1 MKNIT
6 KYIVL
11 GIVLLFPIDAKAGIN
26 TQTFTADGTK
36 CLEAYTNVGYNDIYF
51 ATVSAKGTWGSGT
64 ITWKMSYDKGATYEP
79 IKDLVGTSELSTAD
93 DSFNVPLGKAG
104 SSQDNPYICAV
115 LSGSTNPSIT
125 FRVMDNN

>member
-1 MKNIT
+1 MKSIA

-11 GIVLLFPIDAKAGIN
+11 GLILAFPFNAGAGIN

-36 CLEAYTNVGYNDIYF
+36 CLEAYTNVGYNDNYL

-64 ITWKMSYDKGATYEP
+64 ITWKISYDEGSTYEP
-79 IKDLVGTSELSTAD
+79 MKDLVGTAMTSTAD

-115 LSGSTNPSIT
+115 LSGSTNPSLT